1 MTTLRFGRSERER
14 DPVLARVASLPESVE
29 PARDL
34 WPGIHAQLQAQPA
47 QRPAAPPRGLS
58 WSWAL
63 AAGVAVAS
71 VSVLFTWMA
80 VKAPDDATVRVAA
93 VQPTP
98 VEALQPVSYGQ
109 YARLGPE
116 YLETRAEMLEMFRA
130 RLSTLPDDVRLRVEE
145 DLAAIQQAA
154 DDIDAA
160 LAEDPSSRLL
170 NRLLLSTYQEEMR
183 LYTRV
188 AAPSA
193 AVHERT

>member
-1 MTTLRFGRSERER
+1 MTTLRFGRDERER
-14 DPVLARVASLPESVE
+14 DPVLARVARLPESVE

-34 WPGIHAQLQAQPA
+34 WPEIRAQLQAQPERQAA
-47 QRPAAPPRGLS
+47 QAPRGLS

-63 AAGVAVAS
+63 AAGAAIAS

-80 VKAPDDATVRVAA
+80 VKAPEDAAVQVAA
-93 VQPTP
+93 VAPTP

-116 YLETRAEMLEMFRA
+116 YIETRAQMLEMFRA
-130 RLSTLPDDVRLRVEE
+130 RLATLPEDVRLRVEG
-145 DLAAIQQAA
+145 DLAVIQQAA

-170 NRLLLSTYQEEMR
+170 NSLLLSTYQEEMR

-188 AAPSA
+188 AAPQA

>member
-34 WPGIHAQLQAQPA
+34 WPEIRAQLQAQPA
-47 QRPAAPPRGLS
+47 PQATDAPRGLS

-63 AAGVAVAS
+63 AAGVAIAS

-80 VKAPDDATVRVAA
+80 VKAPDEAALQVAA

-98 VEALQPVSYGQ
+98 VEALQPVSWGQ

-116 YLETRAEMLEMFRA
+116 YLETRAEMLELFRA
-130 RLSTLPDDVRLRVEE
+130 RLATLPDDVRLRVEE
-145 DLAAIQQAA
+145 DLAAIQKAA

-188 AAPSA
+188 AAPQA
-193 AVHERT
+193 AVYERT